1 MWDIFVL
8 HLPLDVVESLCS
20 LWGEFQWTFYQRK
33 KKMPLLFSLFKGSFS
48 TFEHPKL
55 PSVQWAVTP
64 FPLQKDVPK
73 YIIGLHNNLVYFQTK
88 VVQTVTF
95 PTYIWEV
102 PDTNVI
108 LTTWLSWHFYVV
120 FLSHPSKANVYDFWN
135 PSQFFF
141 ACSINECYIMS
152 ADIIELTI
160 KRTYRTWCLNI
171 LSFTEGGE
179 KIAVLHMKEV
189 ARHSQYSDSDMG
201 WTSKDW

>member
-95 PTYIWEV
+95 PTYILGGTWYKCHTDNLTIMTLLCGLSQSSIQGKCLWLLKSIPV
-102 PDTNVI
+102 LLRLFYQRVLHNV
-108 LTTWLSWHFYVV
+108 SWHHWINHKKNIQNLMFKY
-120 FLSHPSKANVYDFWN
+120 FIIYWGGGKN
-135 PSQFFF
+135 
-141 ACSINECYIMS
+141 CS
-152 ADIIELTI
+152 T
-160 KRTYRTWCLNI
+160 TY
-171 LSFTEGGE
+171 EGGGT
-179 KIAVLHMKEV
+179 AQSV
-189 ARHSQYSDSDMG
+189 
-201 WTSKDW
+201 